1 MLSVWTESNRLDI
14 LLGWSAGGHLML
26 EGPAIKPTA
35 AAATKISL
43 EDPKIYVEGPNGR
56 KL

>member
-35 AAATKISL
+35 ATKISL
-43 EDPKIYVEGPNGR
+43 EDPRIYVEDPNGR